1 MFSCYKKVN
10 TASIIFPHQLYE
22 NHPALNIKRDVYL
35 LEDDLFF
42 KHFKFHKIKIAYH
55 RATMKYYEAFL
66 KKKKYTVHYI
76 DNNSKLATLEK
87 LFAHFEE
94 KSIKHLYIAEVND
107 YLLERRLIRFAKK
120 YAIKISW
127 SENPNFIISKNN
139 SDEYLKSKNKFFL
152 TDFYVHF
159 RKQFSIL
166 LENEK
171 PIGGK
176 WTFDSENR
184 KKMPAGTI
192 VHALPKIKT
201 SALIKEALNYANT
214 HFANNPGK
222 ADALLYPITFE
233 ESKKWLDTFLNE
245 RLNNYG
251 VYQDAMVEGESFLFH
266 SILTPMLNVG
276 LINPDYIL
284 DRTIEE
290 FNKRNLPVNS
300 VEGFVRQILGWREFI
315 RVVYTHKGVFQ
326 RTNNHFQ
333 YTRKIPSSFYNGTT
347 GVAPID
353 DVIKKVNE
361 HGYAHHIERLMI
373 VGNFMLLCE
382 FDPDEVYRWF
392 MELFVDAYDWVMVPN
407 VYGMSQYADAGL
419 MSTKPY
425 ISGSNY
431 ILKMSNYQKGQW
443 CEVWDALYWLFII
456 KHKNAFAKNPRMSM
470 MVSLANK
477 QPQEKIRGFEKTAS
491 DWFSKMGIM

>member
-1 MFSCYKKVN
+1 
-10 TASIIFPHQLYE
+10 
-22 NHPALNIKRDVYL
+22 
-35 LEDDLFF
+35 
-42 KHFKFHKIKIAYH
+42 
-55 RATMKYYEAFL
+55 
-66 KKKKYTVHYI
+66 
-76 DNNSKLATLEK
+76 
-87 LFAHFEE
+87 
-94 KSIKHLYIAEVND
+94 
-107 YLLERRLIRFAKK
+107 
-120 YAIKISW
+120 
-127 SENPNFIISKNN
+127 
-139 SDEYLKSKNKFFL
+139 
-152 TDFYVHF
+152 
-159 RKQFSIL
+159 
-166 LENEK
+166 
-171 PIGGK
+171 
-176 WTFDSENR
+176 
-184 KKMPAGTI
+184 
-192 VHALPKIKT
+192 
-201 SALIKEALNYANT
+201 
-214 HFANNPGK
+214 
-222 ADALLYPITFE
+222 
-233 ESKKWLDTFLNE
+233 
-245 RLNNYG
+245 
-251 VYQDAMVEGESFLFH
+251 MVKGESFLFH
-266 SILTPMLNVG
+266 SILTPMLNIG

-315 RVVYTHKGVFQ
+315 RVVYSHKGVYQ

-333 YTRKIPSSFYNGTT
+333 YARKIPAAFYNGTT
-347 GVAPID
+347 GIVPID

-431 ILKMSNYQKGQW
+431 ILKMSNYEKGNW

-477 QPQEKIRGFEKTAS
+477 LPEEKITTYEKTAS
-491 DWFSKMGIM
+491 EWFRKIDIK

>member
-1 MFSCYKKVN
+1 VN
-10 TASIIFPHQLYE
+10 LASIIFPHQLFE
-22 NHPALNIKRDVYL
+22 NHPGLNINSEVFIV
-35 LEDDLFF
+35 EDDLFF
-42 KHFKFHKIKIAYH
+42 KHFNFHKIKIAYH
-55 RATMKYYEAFL
+55 RATMKYYADYLL
-66 KKKKYTVHYI
+66 KKKYNVHYI
-76 DNNSKLATLEK
+76 ESSSPLSPLDK
-87 LFAHFEE
+87 LFAYINE
-94 KSIKHLYIAEVND
+94 KSIKQVYIAEVND
-107 YLLERRLIRFAKK
+107 YLLEKRINRFAKK
-120 YAIKISW
+120 HSIKINWCDS
-127 SENPNFIISKNN
+127 PNFIISKNN
-139 SDEYLKSKNKFFL
+139 SDDYLKSKNKFFL
-152 TDFYVHF
+152 TDFYIHF

-166 LENEK
+166 LDNDK
-171 PIGGK
+171 PTGGK

-192 VHALPKIKT
+192 VHALPKIVGST
-201 SALIKEALNYANT
+201 YIEEALEYANT

-222 ADALLYPITFE
+222 AEAILYPVTFE
-233 ESKKWLDTFLNE
+233 ESKKWLDGFLDE

-251 VYQDAMVEGESFLFH
+251 VYQDAMVKGESFLFH

-315 RVVYTHKGVFQ
+315 RVVYSHKGVYQ

-333 YTRKIPSSFYNGTT
+333 YVRKIPAAFYNGTT
-347 GVAPID
+347 GIVPID

-431 ILKMSNYQKGQW
+431 ILKMSNYEKGNW

-456 KHKNAFAKNPRMSM
+456 KHKNSFAKNPRMSM

-477 QPQEKIRGFEKTAS
+477 LSEEKISTYEKNAA
-491 DWFSKMGIM
+491 DWLSKMGIK

>member
-1 MFSCYKKVN
+1 MLSASILFPNQLFENN
-10 TASIIFPHQLYE
+10 TALS
-22 NHPALNIKRDVYL
+22 LNRVVYL
-35 LEDDLFF
+35 IEDDLFF
-42 KHFKFHKIKIAYH
+42 QQYSFHKIKIAYH
-55 RATMKYYEAFL
+55 RASMKWYCEYL
-66 KKKKYTVHYI
+66 KQKGYTVIYI
-76 DNNSKLATLEK
+76 ETKSKNCNLDILLQE
-87 LFAHFEE
+87 
-94 KSIKHLYIAEVND
+94 IAESGIQTIFINDVND
-107 YLLERRLIRFAKK
+107 YLLNRRINRYSKK
-120 YAIKISW
+120 HSLKIQW
-127 SENPNFIISKNN
+127 CDNPNFIVTKNN
-139 SDEYLKSKNKFFL
+139 SEDFLKSKNKFHQ
-152 TDFYVHF
+152 TDFYIHF

-166 LENEK
+166 LDKEK

-184 KKMPAGTI
+184 KKMPAGTN
-192 VHALPKIKT
+192 VYQLPKIK
-201 SALIKEALNYANT
+201 SCEYIEESLKYANT
-214 HFANNPGK
+214 HFPNNPGK
-222 ADALLYPITFE
+222 AESILYPITFE

-251 VYQDAMVEGESFLFH
+251 IYQDAMVEGESFLFH

-300 VEGFVRQILGWREFI
+300 VEGFIRQILGWREFI

-347 GVAPID
+347 GITPID
-353 DVIKKVNE
+353 DVINKVNE

-431 ILKMSNYQKGQW
+431 ILKMSNYPKGHW

-477 QPQEKIRGFEKTAS
+477 LPEEKIATYEKTAS
-491 DWFSKMGIM
+491 EWFRKIDIK